1 LSSVSVRV
9 EAEVNPTENPE
20 KVKRANTNIISN
32 PTFEMASKGYTAILT
47 AKGEGKDAL
56 SLFHDLLRKEMILDS
71 ARSILLKGIDGNC
84 IRFYL
89 NKQVAFVNKISF
101 CKPFVESPL
110 GSLKVEIICDDP
122 IEIINW
128 LSPKT
133 LR

>member
-1 LSSVSVRV
+1 MSSVSVRV
-9 EAEVNPTENPE
+9 EAEVNPTENSE
-20 KVKRANTNIISN
+20 KVKRAITNIISN
-32 PTFEMASKGYTAILT
+32 PTFEMASKGYIDILT

-56 SLFHDLLRKEMILDS
+56 SLFHYLLRKEMILDS

-110 GSLKVEIICDDP
+110 GSLKVEIICGDP